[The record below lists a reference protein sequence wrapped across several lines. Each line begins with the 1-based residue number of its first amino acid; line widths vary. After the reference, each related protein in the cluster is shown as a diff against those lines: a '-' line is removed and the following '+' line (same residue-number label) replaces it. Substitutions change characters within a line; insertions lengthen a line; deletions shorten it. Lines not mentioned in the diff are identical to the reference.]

1 MLTQYVHPRLG
12 LPKFLTFEP
21 YFIAALEA
29 FDKGQ
34 DTKFDLSGGLSPS
47 TLAARMRDSL
57 QGYRINKKSWG
68 ERVDPRFAA
77 LYEKHD
83 GQFVIAGPDENNS
96 VWLRAR
102 RKRFAYAGTPF
113 SEVEGNLPRYMSTK
127 TVIRSDPMVPSQPAG
142 IIAKD
147 STNAVVS
154 AYVALKNLGQ
164 LDQPVIFPGPV
175 DPVLVAQLTASSDIA
190 FHYDPNRNETILV

>member
-21 YFIAALEA
+21 YFVAGLEA

-57 QGYRINKKSWG
+57 QGYRLNKKFWG
-68 ERVDPRFAA
+68 DRVSPRFAE

-83 GQFVIAGPDENNS
+83 GQFVIAGPDENNE

-102 RKRFAYAGTPF
+102 RKRFAYKGTPF
-113 SEVEGNLPRYMSTK
+113 NEVEGNLPKYVSTK
-127 TVIRSDPMVPSQPAG
+127 TVIRSDPAVPSQPAG

-147 STNAVVS
+147 SSNAVVT
-154 AYVALKNLGQ
+154 AYVTLKNLGQ

-175 DPVLVAQLTASSDIA
+175 DPTLIAELTATSDIA
-190 FHYDPNRNETILV
+190 FHYDPNRNETVLV